1 MLTLPSAFPV
11 FFTVILYVISS
22 PILATS
28 TISLFLVITLD
39 LLDVIIDVSVGS
51 PSSLSSPL
59 AIAIFEIV
67 PVTGTS

>member
-11 FFTVILYVISS
+11 FVTVILYVILS